1 VAQSIALCCNL
12 EIYSAVLLRSLQE
25 IEPIEDDDIIEAI
38 AMAYEAELGEL
49 RTGFA
54 DFRAKDN
61 AVSPASARSDDPKP
75 AKKAHLTKE
84 EDNSSD
90 TDDSD
95 SDDDDDDDASGP
107 YDHAFAPLLAAN
119 ASRRPA
125 QVCRVELRGCTRTAY
140 AFSFS
145 PRRVGW

>member
-1 VAQSIALCCNL
+1 
-12 EIYSAVLLRSLQE
+12 
-25 IEPIEDDDIIEAI
+25 
-38 AMAYEAELGEL
+38 MAYEAELGEL

-61 AVSPASARSDDPKP
+61 APPASARSDEPKP

-84 EDNSSD
+84 EDSSSD

-95 SDDDDDDDASGP
+95 DDDDDDDASGP

-119 ASRRPA
+119 ASRSPA
-125 QVCRVELRGCTRTAY
+125 QVGRVE
-140 AFSFS
+140 S
-145 PRRVGW
+145 